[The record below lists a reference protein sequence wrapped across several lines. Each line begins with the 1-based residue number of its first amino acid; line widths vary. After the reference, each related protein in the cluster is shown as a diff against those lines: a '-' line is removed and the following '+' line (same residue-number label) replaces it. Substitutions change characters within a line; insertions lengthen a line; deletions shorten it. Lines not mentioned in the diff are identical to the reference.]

1 MLYICICSS
10 YSPYILVNNILL
22 NQSIL
27 YSKTLSADFLSSN
40 NIEYRLL
47 DINEQENFNKLMK
60 IGKKRQVPF
69 IVDTNTGNVMYESAD
84 IIDYLSK
91 EYL

>member
-1 MLYICICSS
+1 MINLYYLSTC
-10 YSPYILVNNILL
+10 PYCKKVI
-22 NQSIL
+22 
-27 YSKTLSADFLSSN
+27 DFLDSS

-84 IIDYLSK
+84 IIEYLSK

>member
-1 MLYICICSS
+1 MINLYYLSTC
-10 YSPYILVNNILL
+10 PYCKKVI
-22 NQSIL
+22 
-27 YSKTLSADFLSSN
+27 DFLDSN
-40 NIEYRLL
+40 NIEYKLL
-47 DINEQENFNKLMK
+47 DINEHENFNKLLK

-84 IIDYLSK
+84 IIEYLCK

>member
-1 MLYICICSS
+1 MKS
-10 YSPYILVNNILL
+10 
-22 NQSIL
+22 
-27 YSKTLSADFLSSN
+27 T
-40 NIEYRLL
+40 EYKLL
-47 DINEQENFNKLMK
+47 DINEHENFNKLLK

-84 IIDYLSK
+84 IIEYLSK

>member
-1 MLYICICSS
+1 MINLYYLSTC
-10 YSPYILVNNILL
+10 PYCKKVI
-22 NQSIL
+22 
-27 YSKTLSADFLSSN
+27 DFLDSS
-40 NIEYRLL
+40 NIEYKLL
-47 DINEQENFNKLMK
+47 DINEHENFNKLLK

-84 IIDYLSK
+84 IIEYLSK

>member
-1 MLYICICSS
+1 MINLYYLSTC
-10 YSPYILVNNILL
+10 PYCKKVI
-22 NQSIL
+22 
-27 YSKTLSADFLSSN
+27 DFLDSN

-47 DINEQENFNKLMK
+47 DINEHENFNKLLK

-84 IIDYLSK
+84 IIDYLTK

>member
-1 MLYICICSS
+1 MINLYYLSTC
-10 YSPYILVNNILL
+10 PYCKKVI
-22 NQSIL
+22 
-27 YSKTLSADFLSSN
+27 DFLDSS
-40 NIEYRLL
+40 NIEYKLL

>member
-1 MLYICICSS
+1 MINLYYLSTC
-10 YSPYILVNNILL
+10 PYCKKVI
-22 NQSIL
+22 
-27 YSKTLSADFLSSN
+27 DFLDSS

-84 IIDYLSK
+84 IIEYLTK

>member
-1 MLYICICSS
+1 MI
-10 YSPYILVNNILL
+10 N
-22 NQSIL
+22 L
-27 YSKTLSADFLSSN
+27 YSLSTCPYCKKVIDFLDSN
-40 NIEYRLL
+40 NIEYKLL
-47 DINEQENFNKLMK
+47 DINEHENFNKLLK

-84 IIDYLSK
+84 IIEYLSK